1 MLMIVHAHIFC
12 TTLTQEIWI
21 FLRPVLYLR
30 SYSITIL
37 YFFHHYTIRYVL
49 SHKSQVHK
57 ELYPN
62 WIKII
67 FLNHFRKTTI
77 TQSLWNNDHMTLAL
91 DVSSGYGFDSSL
103 IRERQST
110 HMFVGRITGSHYV
123 GIFWNYM
130 KRHKKY
136 LWKHIHKNECWSTK
150 NWTVI
155 NTFSWSIQHHL
166 LYSGSSI
173 DSNESRTSI

>member
-12 TTLTQEIWI
+12 TTLIQEIWI
-21 FLRPVLYLR
+21 FLRPVIYLR

-77 TQSLWNNDHMTLAL
+77 TESLWNNDHMTLAL

-110 HMFVGRITGSHYV
+110 HMFVGRITGSH
-123 GIFWNYM
+123 
-130 KRHKKY
+130 
-136 LWKHIHKNECWSTK
+136 
-150 NWTVI
+150 
-155 NTFSWSIQHHL
+155 
-166 LYSGSSI
+166 
-173 DSNESRTSI
+173 